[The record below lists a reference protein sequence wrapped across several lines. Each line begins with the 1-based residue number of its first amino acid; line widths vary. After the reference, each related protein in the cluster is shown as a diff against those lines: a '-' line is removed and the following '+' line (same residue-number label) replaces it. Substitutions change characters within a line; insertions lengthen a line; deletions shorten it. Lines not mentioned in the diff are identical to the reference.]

1 MSEVSEPRDCPE
13 YCFQGSTVFYDTPET
28 DEYTPSYLEA
38 GLLEFNIATRH
49 DGTHPSWIRPHS
61 TKSPIEQY
69 VEWFNGIWHTG
80 DPSLWNASVFTNT
93 ATMIDPTGTWRGAD
107 ASAATF
113 QVLFKY
119 FPELRGEVVSWA
131 ANDREIIINW
141 RFMVKQRGSETP
153 LLVPVIDKFCFRDG
167 CVSYR
172 LAFFD
177 ILTFVGYMTNY
188 YGQGQ
193 VTDYL
198 KELIGRAE
206 KGGGVE
212 SIPTLIWR
220 VIKGLFVWPTPTPSL
235 KIQVTPRDGFV
246 ALTWEADPDAKSY
259 AVTRATDL
267 AGPFETPQGAG
278 DASQVKTN
286 SYVDTDVNNG
296 VTYWYL
302 VSPNKWKP
310 VSIVPGGHNAHRSH
324 NRRRHPQQE
333 DNGASRGKQ
342 AEAAPAE
349 ETPHGRSVRGN
360 VHETEPTSN
369 N

>member
-1 MSEVSEPRDCPE
+1 MSEASDRPE
-13 YCFQGSTVFYDTPET
+13 YCFQGSTVFYDTPST

-38 GLLEFNIATRH
+38 GLLEFNVATRH
-49 DGTHPSWIRPHS
+49 DGTAPSWIDPHS
-61 TKSPIEQY
+61 TAPPTQQY

-93 ATMIDPTGTWRGAD
+93 ATMIDPTGTWHGAD

-131 ANDREIIINW
+131 ANDRKININW
-141 RFMVKQRGSETP
+141 RFLVKQRGSETP

-177 ILTFVGYMTNY
+177 ILTFAGYVSNY

-193 VTDYL
+193 LTSYL
-198 KELIGRAE
+198 LELIGRAE

-212 SIPTLIWR
+212 TIPTLIWR
-220 VIKGLFVWPTPTPSL
+220 VIKGIFVWPPRTHTQPL
-235 KIQVTPRDGFV
+235 QVTPRDGFV
-246 ALTWEADPDAKSY
+246 ALDWEADPEAASY

-267 AGPFETPQGAG
+267 AGPFETPQGDG
-278 DASQVKTN
+278 DASRVETN
-286 SYVDTDVNNG
+286 SYVDTDVENG

-302 VSPNKWKP
+302 VNSNRWRP
-310 VSIVPGGHNAHRSH
+310 VSIVPGGHYSLRSR
-324 NRRRHPQQE
+324 NRRRHPHQ
-333 DNGASRGKQ
+333 DAGLASGAEQVEGV
-342 AEAAPAE
+342 PAE
-349 ETPHGRSVRGN
+349 GTSYRQSPGDLGRKA
-360 VHETEPTSN
+360 EPPSN